1 MKRDNPDR
9 RLELTDMPY
18 LMLIGLTRFSFQIRR
33 TGRLDTRGTL
43 IDNTYL
49 NDITNDISTL
59 ARMGQR
65 NELAEFLCSVMGIIA
80 WLRELS
86 GSLPLVCHHVLKP
99 EIALSCH

>member
-9 RLELTDMPY
+9 RLELSDKPY

-49 NDITNDISTL
+49 NDITN
-59 ARMGQR
+59 
-65 NELAEFLCSVMGIIA
+65 
-80 WLRELS
+80 
-86 GSLPLVCHHVLKP
+86 
-99 EIALSCH
+99 